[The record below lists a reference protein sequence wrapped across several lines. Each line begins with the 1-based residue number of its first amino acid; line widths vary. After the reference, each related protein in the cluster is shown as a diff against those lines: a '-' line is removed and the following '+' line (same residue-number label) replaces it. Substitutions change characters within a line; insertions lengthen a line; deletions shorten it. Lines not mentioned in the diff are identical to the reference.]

1 MGHHMPSL
9 NDPKTRK
16 FDQILVFPRWEGS
29 TSRNRKTMASF
40 QKKKGLSQDLQLEG
54 SVFFYSVF
62 SKFMSGCR
70 CLFLLVF
77 LLCFSASSLF
87 RLSACPFPCFLRFY
101 VSLISFFFIFFT
113 SLLFCQIN
121 TKPTLYIYIYI

>member
-9 NDPKTRK
+9 NDPKTWK

-40 QKKKGLSQDLQLEG
+40 QKKGLSQDLQLEG

-87 RLSACPFPCFLRFY
+87 RISACPFPCFL
-101 VSLISFFFIFFT
+101 
-113 SLLFCQIN
+113 SLLFPLLCFSDFFLFHVFFYFSAFLPN
-121 TKPTLYIYIYI
+121 KH